1 MTRPTTITAIAEVTA
16 TAAPERTI
24 SGQIVAFDTESSHGI
39 VIAAGALAPRQP
51 LRRVKLLVDHDHSQ
65 PIGYMVALDG
75 TAATFHVPPG
85 AAGDAALAD
94 AQTGRRD
101 GLSIGCRV
109 LDGTYDDTTETYT
122 VTSAELFEVSLC
134 AIPAFADAQIETVA
148 AAMTTT
154 PKGHTMTET
163 PKQPE
168 VQADTTPDPVSAKQ
182 PEGQAAAFPQPPAR
196 VEAVTDRAM
205 SLTEVTEHVAAAI
218 STGHPGQI
226 TAALTDV
233 VPADDKGTGWIGRE
247 DWLGELWAA
256 TRTGRPH
263 IDAFGPPKQ
272 LNSMK
277 MRGWQWDTRPK
288 PAKYDGNKTE
298 VPTNKVA
305 TKAIEATAHR
315 WAGGWDIDRIF
326 IDLADPGFLAAF
338 WQAAMLEYQR
348 DSDTDVLTTLLNAA
362 TTGTASTGVLAAI
375 TSSAAAIRKIG
386 GSMSHLFISDDL
398 FAAYADL
405 RSDEVPFWLARAT
418 GTAGVSLSNGKADVA
433 DLTVLADP
441 DLPTG
446 TVLAADKRAATVYEK
461 SPIQVQALDIARGG
475 IDLGFF
481 SYGGVLVNDPRALI
495 KTTVTPASPPESGGG
510 RD

>member
-1 MTRPTTITAIAEVTA
+1 MTRPSTITAIAEVTA
-16 TAAPERTI
+16 TATPARTI

-65 PIGYMVALDG
+65 PIGYMTALEG

-109 LDGTYDDTTETYT
+109 LDGSYDETTETYT

-154 PKGHTMTET
+154 PKGHAMNVT

-168 VQADTTPDPVSAKQ
+168 V
-182 PEGQAAAFPQPPAR
+182 QAAAFPQPPAR

-226 TAALTDV
+226 TAALADV

-263 IDAFGPPKQ
+263 IDAFGPTKQ

-277 MRGWQWDTRPK
+277 LRGWRWATRPK

-348 DSDTDVLTTLLNAA
+348 DSDTDVLTDLLKAA
-362 TTGTASTGVLAAI
+362 TPGAKSAGVLEAI

-418 GTAGVSLSNGKADVA
+418 GTAGVSLSDGKADVA

-446 TVLAADKRAATVYEK
+446 TVLAADRRAATVYEK
-461 SPIQVQALDIARGG
+461 APIQVQALDIARGG

-481 SYGGVLVNDPRALI
+481 SYGGVLVHDPRALI
-495 KTTVTPASPPESGGG
+495 KTTVTAPPITGGDG
-510 RD
+510 A

>member
-16 TAAPERTI
+16 TATPARTI

-65 PIGYMVALDG
+65 PIGYMTALDG

-109 LDGTYDDTTETYT
+109 LDGSYDETTETYT

-154 PKGHTMTET
+154 PKGHAMTET
-163 PKQPE
+163 HKQPAVQAATTPEPVPAKQPE
-168 VQADTTPDPVSAKQ
+168 V
-182 PEGQAAAFPQPPAR
+182 QAAAFPQPPAR

-226 TAALTDV
+226 TAALADV

-263 IDAFGPPKQ
+263 IDAFGPTKQ
-272 LNSMK
+272 LTSMK
-277 MRGWQWDTRPK
+277 LRGWQWDTRPK

-305 TKAIEATAHR
+305 TKAIEANAHR

-348 DSDTDVLTTLLNAA
+348 DSDTDVLTALLKAA
-362 TTGTASTGVLAAI
+362 TPGAKSTGVLEAI

-418 GTAGVSLSNGKADVA
+418 GTAGVSLSDGKADVA

-446 TVLAADKRAATVYEK
+446 TVLAADRRAASVYEK
-461 SPIQVQALDIARGG
+461 APIQVQALDIARGG

-495 KTTVTPASPPESGGG
+495 KTTVTAPPITGGDG
-510 RD
+510 A